1 MSFHLKQTAS
11 NNLLKY
17 AHTYKKWF
25 KPETSR
31 ELSYIYFAKLTT
43 RIKGA
48 FIVRKTAD
56 KNNYC
61 ITLLNKPELW
71 PDEKA
76 LKHILIRF
84 DYGNKSDNKKE
95 KNASNANAN
104 VNPQFRIT
112 YKSDKNH
119 YLFDSLVELIDF
131 YLNNDM
137 NCHFDGIETHL
148 VDVFKNDRI
157 YDFRIP

>member
-1 MSFHLKQTAS
+1 MSFHLKQTT
-11 NNLLKY
+11 NNSLLKY

-71 PDEKA
+71 PGENS

-84 DYGNKSDNKKE
+84 DYGQKSKNSEKKE
-95 KNASNANAN
+95 KNFKNANQLTPPLILWA
-104 VNPQFRIT
+104 FC
-112 YKSDKNH
+112 KN
-119 YLFDSLVELIDF
+119 S
-131 YLNNDM
+131 
-137 NCHFDGIETHL
+137 
-148 VDVFKNDRI
+148 R
-157 YDFRIP
+157 